1 MINSDIHYLDQYSYI
16 QPPYFFLKE
25 MIEHPDLL
33 LGDTDSVPAEIES
46 FRLRSPRTP
55 TTDKVLQFR
64 QVALA
69 TDKDLLLHVMKVLAK
84 HFVDVMDCQL
94 ADFLPFG
101 KYGSAPTDELRQR
114 MQHCQLTN
122 LLGEACFADLD
133 DSMFKNRAATLH
145 HPSTLHMGKKTAQ
158 SPAGCQKSLQMNSQD
173 CCPKLQNVDHK
184 CAKHQSR
191 SNWLCWKKY
200 RSHWQNS
207 RGKNERGNKSKCKWR
222 GTWQMRST
230 PKEEPASPA
239 MMLKTFWNT
248 VLQKKRKTPSTQE
261 PDTVLQTVLWCKT
274 SATIQYFSTT
284 AFSRLFHRLKIRCFS
299 GSLAE
304 LCLAPP

>member
-33 LGDTDSVPAEIES
+33 IGNTDSVPAEIES
-46 FRLRSPRTP
+46 FRLRSPWTH

-64 QVALA
+64 EVALA

-122 LLGEACFADLD
+122 LLGEACFTDLD

-145 HPSTLHMGKKTAQ
+145 HPSTLHMGKRNCPVSSWLSKKSADEQ
-158 SPAGCQKSLQMNSQD
+158 SRLLSQAPKCGPQMRQASKQKQLAVLEEIQESLPEQQREKRAREQKQMQVKRNLADEIHTQGGACKSCNDVENLLEHCTSKKEKNSKHSRTRHSITD
-173 CCPKLQNVDHK
+173 CSMMQNVCHYPIF
-184 CAKHQSR
+184 Q
-191 SNWLCWKKY
+191 Y
-200 RSHWQNS
+200 NS
-207 RGKNERGNKSKCKWR
+207 FLMAVP
-222 GTWQMRST
+222 Q
-230 PKEEPASPA
+230 A
-239 MMLKTFWNT
+239 
-248 VLQKKRKTPSTQE
+248 
-261 PDTVLQTVLWCKT
+261 
-274 SATIQYFSTT
+274 
-284 AFSRLFHRLKIRCFS
+284 
-299 GSLAE
+299 
-304 LCLAPP
+304 

>member
-16 QPPYFFLKE
+16 QPLYFFLKE

-84 HFVDVMDCQL
+84 HFVDVMDHQL

-122 LLGEACFADLD
+122 LLGKPV
-133 DSMFKNRAATLH
+133 SQTLMIPCLKTEQPLYITPAH
-145 HPSTLHMGKKTAQ
+145 CIWGKETAQ

-184 CAKHQSR
+184 CTKHQSR

-207 RGKNERGNKSKCKWR
+207 RGKNERGNKSKCK
-222 GTWQMRST
+222 
-230 PKEEPASPA
+230 
-239 MMLKTFWNT
+239 
-248 VLQKKRKTPSTQE
+248 
-261 PDTVLQTVLWCKT
+261 
-274 SATIQYFSTT
+274 
-284 AFSRLFHRLKIRCFS
+284 
-299 GSLAE
+299 
-304 LCLAPP
+304 

>member
-16 QPPYFFLKE
+16 QPLYFFLKE

-84 HFVDVMDCQL
+84 HFVDVMDRQL

-122 LLGEACFADLD
+122 LLGKPI
-133 DSMFKNRAATLH
+133 SQTLMIPCLKTEQPLYITPAH
-145 HPSTLHMGKKTAQ
+145 CIWGKETAQ
-158 SPAGCQKSLQMNSQD
+158 SPAGCQKSLQMNRLLSQA
-173 CCPKLQNVDHK
+173 PK
-184 CAKHQSR
+184 C
-191 SNWLCWKKY
+191 
-200 RSHWQNS
+200 
-207 RGKNERGNKSKCKWR
+207 GP
-222 GTWQMRST
+222 QMRQAS
-230 PKEEPASPA
+230 KQKQLAVLEEI
-239 MMLKTFWNT
+239 
-248 VLQKKRKTPSTQE
+248 QE
-261 PDTVLQTVLWCKT
+261 
-274 SATIQYFSTT
+274 
-284 AFSRLFHRLKIRCFS
+284 
-299 GSLAE
+299 SLAE
-304 LCLAPP
+304 QQREKRAREQKQMQVKRNLADEIHTQGGACKSCNDVENLLEHCTSKKEKNSKHSRTRHSITDCSMMQNVCHYPIFQYNSFLTAVPQA

>member
-16 QPPYFFLKE
+16 QPLYFFLKE

-84 HFVDVMDCQL
+84 HFVDVMDRQL

-122 LLGEACFADLD
+122 LLGKPV
-133 DSMFKNRAATLH
+133 SQTLMIPCLKTEQPLYITPAH
-145 HPSTLHMGKKTAQ
+145 CIWGKETAQ
-158 SPAGCQKSLQMNSQD
+158 SPAGCQKSLQMNRLLSQA
-173 CCPKLQNVDHK
+173 PK
-184 CAKHQSR
+184 C
-191 SNWLCWKKY
+191 
-200 RSHWQNS
+200 
-207 RGKNERGNKSKCKWR
+207 GP
-222 GTWQMRST
+222 QMRQAS
-230 PKEEPASPA
+230 KQKQLAVLEEI
-239 MMLKTFWNT
+239 
-248 VLQKKRKTPSTQE
+248 QE
-261 PDTVLQTVLWCKT
+261 
-274 SATIQYFSTT
+274 
-284 AFSRLFHRLKIRCFS
+284 
-299 GSLAE
+299 SLAE
-304 LCLAPP
+304 QQREKRAREQKQMQVKRNLADEIHTQGGACKSCNDVENLLEHCTSKKREKLQALKNQTQYYRLFYDAKRLPLSNISVQQLSHGCSTGLKSGALAAHWLSYV